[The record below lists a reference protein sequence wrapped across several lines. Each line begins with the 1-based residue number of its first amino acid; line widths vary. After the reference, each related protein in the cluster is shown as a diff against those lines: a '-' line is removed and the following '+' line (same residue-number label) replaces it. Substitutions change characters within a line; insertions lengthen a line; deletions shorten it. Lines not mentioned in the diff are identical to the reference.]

1 MRFFG
6 IKWLTNSTQV
16 GLTYMIV
23 TLRVREGLFL
33 RLICSRVGKLPL
45 PTDLV
50 GLTSAAARHHIFVMG
65 GMDKG

>member
-1 MRFFG
+1 
-6 IKWLTNSTQV
+6 
-16 GLTYMIV
+16 MIV

-50 GLTSAAARHHIFVMG
+50 GLTSAAERYHIFVMG